1 MQSLLKDEVVQTTS
15 RTWLTEQ
22 PIGTVTPKN
31 FMHRLNESI
40 LPSLGMSPSKPL
52 CERTARRW
60 LVKLGWTRTVLRKG
74 VYMDGHERAD
84 VVEYREKVFLPKM
97 KEFER
102 RMAKY
107 EGPELKRIE
116 PNLLPG
122 ELELIAEFQDES
134 CCQGN
139 DHKSTAW

>member
-1 MQSLLKDEVVQTTS
+1 
-15 RTWLTEQ
+15 
-22 PIGTVTPKN
+22 
-31 FMHRLNESI
+31 MHRLNESI